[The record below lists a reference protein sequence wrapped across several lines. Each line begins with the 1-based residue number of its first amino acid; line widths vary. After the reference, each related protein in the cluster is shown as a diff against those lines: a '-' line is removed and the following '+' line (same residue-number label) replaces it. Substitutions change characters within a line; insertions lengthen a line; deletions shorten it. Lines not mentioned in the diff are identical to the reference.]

1 MAHYQ
6 AIVDCMV
13 LHYKE
18 GLENLEERMKKLEAD
33 NRVLAREH
41 AALRRQYDAL
51 EDYATE
57 QEMRAN
63 ALHDVIDGYIERSA
77 TSVRRDLL
85 MEFEHVARVR
95 NIDLENII
103 ADIPTQPEVIDL
115 TSDEEMDEFTASLFG
130 W

>member
-1 MAHYQ
+1 
-6 AIVDCMV
+6 
-13 LHYKE
+13 
-18 GLENLEERMKKLEAD
+18 MKKLEAD

-77 TSVRRDLL
+77 TSVRRDL
-85 MEFEHVARVR
+85 MAEFEHVARVN